1 MSAAGDV
8 VIWHNPRCS
17 KSRRTLELVRE
28 EGFEPVVRL
37 YLKDAPDAAEI
48 RAALAA
54 LGFDDPR
61 ALMRVC
67 EPVYRAGGLGDIDE
81 GEALVAAMAA
91 DPVLIERPLVM
102 RGDRAAI
109 GRPPEAVLALLK
121 G

>member
-1 MSAAGDV
+1 MSGTRDV

-17 KSRRTLELVRE
+17 KSRRTLELIRE

-54 LGFDDPR
+54 LGLADPR
-61 ALMRVC
+61 ALMRAC
-67 EPVYRAGGLGDIDE
+67 EPVYRAGGLGDVRE
-81 GEALVAAMAA
+81 AAALVAAMAS

-102 RGDRAAI
+102 RGGRAVIA
-109 GRPPEAVLALLK
+109 RPPEAVLALLTS
-121 G
+121 